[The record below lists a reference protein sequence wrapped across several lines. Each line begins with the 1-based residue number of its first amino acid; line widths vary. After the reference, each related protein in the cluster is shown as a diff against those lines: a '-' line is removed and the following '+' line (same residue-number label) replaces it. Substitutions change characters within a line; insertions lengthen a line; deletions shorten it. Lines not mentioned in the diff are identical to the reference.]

1 MSSSARLLACPF
13 LVLAALTAALG
24 LGAGCT
30 EEVGTSIRVS
40 LVYKDGWRM
49 QSAEVIVAQAD
60 NTKLES
66 RASISHELLVLVP
79 DRLAGNVM
87 PLEVWGVRADE
98 RIAHGSA
105 VALVRKGETVE
116 ATIVLDR
123 LPCGVFC
130 EPGEVECEQGG
141 VATCEEDADGCLQW
155 SEPVACP
162 SEQPFCSGGVCGTV
176 CSDDCVAGQGTC
188 VDANTARACGEFDN
202 DTCRDYGPAI
212 PCASME
218 VCYSGRCALPCQLVN
233 NLSNS
238 NVPGATGAFT
248 PAIIADA
255 ASTLHAVYSAA
266 NTRVLRYASKPVGG
280 NWSAWADIQDGSGTL
295 AVGENPSLTVD
306 KRGGL
311 HLVAGGTAVSYASR
325 AAGAPAW
332 TISTVS
338 PDADA
343 GSSTSVAVTDDGVA
357 HVVYYA
363 SGTTKL
369 MHAARNGNG
378 WDIEEAGAALGQRCD
393 LAVTG
398 NTLHVGSFDAT
409 NNVWYSTKVPGQD
422 WMSSKIKT
430 AFEPA
435 LVATAGVSIVA
446 GRDGTLHLAYSDMYP
461 GDNDLR
467 YLYRPA
473 GGSWTTTTVV
483 IDDANNAGTTGA
495 TPDLAI
501 DPFDRLHVV
510 YRTTPASGNLRY
522 ATKDSGTTVW
532 SLSPQPPGAPGVAP
546 AIAIDPGGGVHIL
559 SANIPAAGLI
569 ETSRACQ

>member
-1 MSSSARLLACPF
+1 MSFSARLLACSF
-13 LVLAALTAALG
+13 LALAALG
-24 LGAGCT
+24 PGAGCT

-79 DRLAGNVM
+79 DTLAGNVM

-155 SEPVACP
+155 SEPIACP
-162 SEQPFCSGGVCGTV
+162 SEQPFCSGGVCGNV

-188 VDANTARACGEFDN
+188 VDASTARACGEFDN
-202 DTCRDYGPAI
+202 DTCRDYGPAT

-218 VCYSGRCALPCQLVN
+218 VCYSGRCALPCQLGN
-233 NLSNS
+233 NLSNTS
-238 NVPGATGAFT
+238 VPGATGAFT
-248 PAIIADA
+248 PAIVADA
-255 ASTLHAVYSAA
+255 ASTLHAVYSTA
-266 NTRVLRYASKPVGG
+266 NTRVLRYATKPAGG
-280 NWSAWADIQDGSGTL
+280 NWSAWADIQDGGGTP

-306 KRGGL
+306 RRGGL

-332 TISTVS
+332 TLSTVS
-338 PDADA
+338 PDANA

-422 WMSSKIKT
+422 WTSSKIKT
-430 AFEPA
+430 AFDPA

-473 GGSWTTTTVV
+473 GGSWTTTTIV
-483 IDDANNAGTTGA
+483 IDDANSTGTTGA

-522 ATKDSGTTVW
+522 ATKDSGTNVW

-546 AIAIDPGGGVHIL
+546 AIAIDPGGGIHIL
-559 SANIPAAGLI
+559 SANTPAGGLI
-569 ETSRACQ
+569 ETSRSCQ

>member
-1 MSSSARLLACPF
+1 MSFTARLLACSF
-13 LVLAALTAALG
+13 LALAALG
-24 LGAGCT
+24 PGAGCT

-79 DRLAGNVM
+79 DSLAGNVM

-155 SEPVACP
+155 SEPIACP
-162 SEQPFCSGGVCGTV
+162 SEQPFCSGGVCSTV

-188 VDANTARACGEFDN
+188 VDASTARACGEFDN
-202 DTCRDYGPAI
+202 DTCRDYGPAT

-218 VCYSGRCALPCQLVN
+218 VCYSGRCALPCQLGN
-233 NLSNS
+233 NLSNT

-248 PAIIADA
+248 PAIVADA
-255 ASTLHAVYSAA
+255 ASTLHAVYSTA
-266 NTRVLRYASKPVGG
+266 NTRVLRYATKPSGG
-280 NWSAWADIQDGSGTL
+280 NWSAWADIQDGGGTP

-306 KRGGL
+306 RRGGL

-332 TISTVS
+332 TLSTVS
-338 PDADA
+338 PDANA

-398 NTLHVGSFDAT
+398 NTLHVGSFDAN

-422 WMSSKIKT
+422 WTSSKIKT
-430 AFEPA
+430 AFDPA

-473 GGSWTTTTVV
+473 GGSWTTTTIV
-483 IDDANNAGTTGA
+483 IDDANSAGTTGA

-559 SANIPAAGLI
+559 SANTPAGGLI
-569 ETSRACQ
+569 ETSRSCQ

>member
-1 MSSSARLLACPF
+1 MSSSARLLACSF
-13 LVLAALTAALG
+13 LALAALATALG

-79 DRLAGNVM
+79 DTLAGNVM

-202 DTCRDYGPAI
+202 DTCRDYGPAT

-218 VCYSGRCALPCQLVN
+218 VCYSGRCALPCQLGN

-255 ASTLHAVYSAA
+255 ARTLHAVYSAA
-266 NTRVLRYASKPVGG
+266 NTRVLRYASKPAGG
-280 NWSAWADIQDGSGTL
+280 SWSAWADIQDGSGNL

-338 PDADA
+338 PDAAA
-343 GSSTSVAVTDDGVA
+343 GPSTSIALTDDGVV
-357 HVVYYA
+357 HVVYLR
-363 SGTTKL
+363 SPDKL
-369 MHAARNGNG
+369 MHAVPNGSGG
-378 WDIEEAGAALGQRCD
+378 WNLEEAGAGLGQRCD
-393 LAVTG
+393 LTVTG
-398 NTLHVGSFDAT
+398 NTLHVASFDT
-409 NNVWYSTKVPGQD
+409 GNSVWYSTKVPGEA
-422 WMSSKIKT
+422 WASSKIKN
-430 AFEPA
+430 AFDTDF
-435 LVATAGVSIVA
+435 LATAGVSIVA
-446 GRDGTLHLAYSDMYP
+446 GRDGTLHLVYSDLALGY
-461 GDNDLR
+461 DDLR

-473 GGSWTTTTVV
+473 GGSWTTTTIV
-483 IDDANNAGTTGA
+483 IDDGGRATGA

-522 ATKDSGTTVW
+522 ATKDSGTTTW

-546 AIAIDPGGGVHIL
+546 SVAIDPGGAVHIL
-559 SANIPAAGLI
+559 SANTPAGGLI
-569 ETSRACQ
+569 ETSRACP